1 MVPAGA
7 GGWRFFRRPTIFPSF
22 VRRIDFSLVLF
33 SLFLIILRGCYNCS
47 PRFRRYIEEIFYI
60 YTYIFCLSE
69 KTKLT
74 LVDENC

>member
-7 GGWRFFRRPTIFPSF
+7 GRWRFFRRPTIFPSF

-47 PRFRRYIEEIFYI
+47 DRLVLGDISKKYFLFILIRGRVPFI
-60 YTYIFCLSE
+60 YR
-69 KTKLT
+69 KRG
-74 LVDENC
+74 N